1 MNKLLLVL
9 FTTLLIASAVTLF
22 LLFYLR
28 ATTKPTP
35 QPIATPTPTTA
46 PINLPKEKTIRSSGV
61 EINNPFLSPK
71 RLTTQGDVLFEE
83 NATYRMVYLKQ
94 FDEFLIGIEEEPFE
108 ENRQQAEAFFL
119 AKLGIT
125 KETACAL
132 RVTVS
137 PPKKEGELSPS
148 YRLSFCK

>member
-9 FTTLLIASAVTLF
+9 FVTLLVASAVTLF

-28 ATTKPTP
+28 LTTKTIP
-35 QPIATPTPTTA
+35 QPIATPTPTSV
-46 PINLPKEKTIRSSGV
+46 PVKLPEGKTIKSSGV

-71 RLTTQGDVLFEE
+71 RVTTQGDVLFEE
-83 NATYRMVYLKQ
+83 STTYRMVYLKQ
-94 FDEFLIGIEEEPFE
+94 FDEFLISVEKEPFE

-125 KETACAL
+125 KEAACAL

-148 YRLSFCK
+148 YRLSFCE